1 MLDFLSRR
9 RLERKGLS
17 SGAQRR
23 KIRETELRKAL
34 HQGAAAKSLLF
45 TLFALA
51 TILLLLLGRD
61 EQAVFADSPTRTV
74 LVTMVIVL
82 TMAIQFYVHH
92 ARSFVWNN
100 RVGLTLGMIYV
111 QLLTVQ
117 AAASPANAEVLPEN
131 YRYLL
136 PAYALAPMILS
147 IMLGRNHGI
156 YAAIYSSLLGAMLV
170 PWEMAF
176 PFTVIGLVSGFV
188 AVYFS
193 HQIRRRSKMVYAG
206 FFVGWATTII
216 AMVTGIVSLHPFS
229 LNSVGF
235 QIITTV
241 LVSTATAML
250 VSGAL
255 PVLESVFRV
264 TTEISWIEMADLN
277 HPLLKRLAS
286 EAPGTYHHSL
296 QVARLS
302 EAAAEGIAA
311 NATLC
316 RAASY
321 FHDIGK
327 LKKPGYFIENINPEE
342 NPHDELT
349 PTMSAL
355 IITAHVKDGVDLALK
370 YNLNEEIINVIREH
384 HGTSIVQSF
393 FHRALDQRRLVEK
406 LVDEGKANQEDLP
419 VVEETGFRYPGPKP
433 RSRESAIISLA
444 DGIESASRTLQK
456 PTPAKLE
463 QLIEDITK
471 RRFEDG
477 QLSDAELSLVDL
489 SRIQKSFYTTLCSM
503 MHNRIAYP
511 NTFKLEGMEP
521 SAPKSDSEKERKDTP
536 KLEVVSPITPDPRR
550 KSA

>member
-34 HQGAAAKSLLF
+34 HQGVAAKS
-45 TLFALA
+45 TLFILFAVA
-51 TILLLLLGRD
+51 TILLLLLARDGR
-61 EQAVFADSPTRTV
+61 AVFADSPLRTI
-74 LVTMVIVL
+74 LVALVIVL
-82 TMAIQFYVHH
+82 TMAVQFYVHH
-92 ARSFVWNN
+92 AHSFVWNN
-100 RVGLTLGMIYV
+100 RVGLTLGMILV
-111 QLLTVQ
+111 QLLTVH
-117 AAASPANAEVLPEN
+117 AASSPVHSDVLKEN

-136 PAYALAPMILS
+136 PTYAMAPMILS

-170 PWEMAF
+170 PREMAF
-176 PFTVIGLVSGFV
+176 TFTVVGLVSGFV

-206 FFVGWATTII
+206 FFVGLATAII
-216 AMVTGIVSLHPFS
+216 ALVTGIIALEPFAWK
-229 LNSVGF
+229 SVGF
-235 QIITTV
+235 QCMTAV

-250 VSGAL
+250 ISGAL

-264 TTEISWIEMADLN
+264 TTEVSWIEMADLN
-277 HPLLKRLAS
+277 HPLLKRLSS

-302 EAAAEGIAA
+302 EAAAEVIGA
-311 NATLC
+311 NATQC
-316 RAASY
+316 RVASY

-327 LKKPGYFIENINPEE
+327 LKKPQYFIENINPEE

-370 YNLNEEIINVIREH
+370 YNLHEEIVNVIREH

-393 FHRALDQRRLVEK
+393 FHRAMDQRRRVEK
-406 LVDEGKANQEDLP
+406 LVEEGKANQEDLP
-419 VVEETGFRYPGPKP
+419 AVEEKSFRYPGPKP

-463 QLIEDITK
+463 QLVEELTK

-477 QLSDAELSLVDL
+477 QLSDSELTLIDL
-489 SRIQKSFYTTLCSM
+489 SRIQKSFYTTLLSM

-511 NTFKLEGMEP
+511 GAFQLEGMDP
-521 SAPKSDSEKERKDTP
+521 TPNRPGNSAP
-536 KLEVVSPITPDPRR
+536 KLEVVPSASTDPRR